1 MECLRECRIYNAC
14 LAFTPVTI
22 ITTIFYFDK
31 ICRSV
36 LSVVLPSRWK
46 FSWKTP
52 KKKGKSCTWLISC
65 SDVLIR
71 LLFIISFLFIGAMT
85 CTVRLY
91 PFCLKLFFRRWFF
104 FSSKRKEKSRAIF
117 SMLLYK
123 NRCFSFSKTLLPS
136 QQILSP
142 LFCSFF
148 FNGIPVCLCARKKI
162 QRRYLS
168 P

>member
-1 MECLRECRIYNAC
+1 M
-14 LAFTPVTI
+14 V
-22 ITTIFYFDK
+22 
-31 ICRSV
+31 
-36 LSVVLPSRWK
+36 
-46 FSWKTP
+46 
-52 KKKGKSCTWLISC
+52 
-65 SDVLIR
+65 
-71 LLFIISFLFIGAMT
+71 
-85 CTVRLY
+85 
-91 PFCLKLFFRRWFF
+91 F